1 MADMEHTQMVIALG
15 GNAISRKGEEGNLAQ
30 QFARTRESCEFLA
43 DFVAA
48 RHEIVIT
55 HANGPQV
62 GDALRRVE
70 LTASEIYP
78 VPLHMCVAD
87 TQATMGFM
95 ISQCLSNALARR
107 GIERTVS
114 AVLTNVAVDLQD
126 PAFGNPDKP
135 IGKFLSREQAEALI
149 ARHGWQMRQYNH
161 RDWRR
166 VVPSPS
172 PRAILEFEL
181 IQRLAREGMILI
193 CCGGGGIPVTRNG
206 SGEWK
211 GVDCVIDKDRTTA
224 MLAADLGYPL
234 LLIATSVERVCLE
247 YRTPAQRA
255 LDRLTLGEAE
265 RWLAAGQF
273 PAGTMGPKVEAAIEF
288 LKRSKRID
296 AHVIISSLERMSDAL
311 AGRTGTHIVRE

>member
-48 RHEIVIT
+48 GHEIVIT
-55 HANGPQV
+55 HGNGPQV

-114 AVLTNVAVDLQD
+114 AVLTNVAVG
-126 PAFGNPDKP
+126 PARPGFRQ
-135 IGKFLSREQAEALI
+135 SRQADRQIPL
-149 ARHGWQMRQYNH
+149 ARTGRGA
-161 RDWRR
+161 D
-166 VVPSPS
+166 
-172 PRAILEFEL
+172 RAP
-181 IQRLAREGMILI
+181 RLADAPIQPPR
-193 CCGGGGIPVTRNG
+193 
-206 SGEWK
+206 
-211 GVDCVIDKDRTTA
+211 
-224 MLAADLGYPL
+224 LAARC
-234 LLIATSVERVCLE
+234 AFAQ
-247 YRTPAQRA
+247 PAR
-255 LDRLTLGEAE
+255 D
-265 RWLAAGQF
+265 
-273 PAGTMGPKVEAAIEF
+273 
-288 LKRSKRID
+288 S
-296 AHVIISSLERMSDAL
+296 
-311 AGRTGTHIVRE
+311 